1 VVGAATAISV
11 VRAAGLKESQ
21 TRTVSGLGG
30 ELLRF
35 GRVTIEPVLARHST
49 LDPRVLAKF
58 AEAMALVD
66 SAATPAEAAADSAV
80 TERGSSDPAVRT
92 EGTIGYLVTLD
103 TGLRILWLDS
113 AGPITDAE
121 RELMRRIG
129 GVDVAIVAY
138 QGRFLARP
146 QVATTLPLVRLFRP
160 RIYLPAHHDAIA
172 GLFPDLGVEPLFQA
186 IRDSLPGI
194 RTIAPLYRTPVCLD
208 ARPARG
214 Q

>member
-1 VVGAATAISV
+1 
-11 VRAAGLKESQ
+11 
-21 TRTVSGLGG
+21 
-30 ELLRF
+30 
-35 GRVTIEPVLARHST
+35 
-49 LDPRVLAKF
+49 
-58 AEAMALVD
+58 MALVD
-66 SAATPAEAAADSAV
+66 GPVTPVEAAADSAV
-80 TERGSSDPAVRT
+80 AQRGTSDPGIRT
-92 EGTIGYLVTLD
+92 EGTLGYLVTLD

-113 AGPITDAE
+113 AGPITEAE

-138 QGRFLARP
+138 QGQFLARP

-160 RIYLPAHHDAIA
+160 RLYLPAHHDAIA

-186 IRDSLPGI
+186 IRDSLPDT